1 MLARVMEDWTYQEHY
16 DMEERHWWFRS
27 RRRVLWALV
36 DRAGVGTSPRIL
48 DAGCGTGRNMVEFAK
63 LGPAEG
69 VDLSAQAV
77 EFCHRRGLDGVR
89 QAAIE
94 ALPYEDER
102 FDLVLATDV
111 IEHLEDEGPALEE
124 LRRVTSADGRLIVT
138 VPAYS
143 WLWSNHDTSWHHFR
157 RYTRRLL
164 AQRVRAHGWEPVV
177 ETYFYSSL
185 LPPVAAVRTFQRL
198 RAGANANGNG
208 DGHGK
213 SDLHLSPTALDRWL
227 EMPVR
232 AEARLIRRGASLPAG
247 VSVGAVCMRR

>member
-1 MLARVMEDWTYQEHY
+1 MLARAVEDWTYQEHY

-36 DRAGVGTSPRIL
+36 DRAGVGPSPRIL
-48 DAGCGTGRNMVEFAK
+48 DAGCGTGRNIVEQ

-69 VDLSAQAV
+69 VDLSPQAV

-89 QAAIE
+89 RAAIE
-94 ALPYEDER
+94 ELPYEDER

-124 LRRVTSADGRLIVT
+124 LRRVTSPDGRLIVT
-138 VPAYS
+138 VPAYN

-164 AQRVRAHGWEPVV
+164 AQRVRAHGWEPIVQ
-177 ETYFYSSL
+177 TYFYSSL

-198 RAGANANGNG
+198 RGHANGNG
-208 DGHGK
+208 NGQSK

>member
-36 DRAGVGTSPRIL
+36 ERAGVRPSPRIL
-48 DAGCGTGRNMVEFAK
+48 DAGCGTGRNMVEFAR
-63 LGPAEG
+63 LGSAEG
-69 VDLSAQAV
+69 VDLSPQAV
-77 EFCHRRGLDGVR
+77 EFCHRRGLHGVR
-89 QAAIE
+89 RAAIE
-94 ALPYEDER
+94 ELPYEDGR
-102 FDLVLATDV
+102 FNLVLATDV

-124 LRRVTSADGRLIVT
+124 LRRVTAGDGRLIVT
-138 VPAYS
+138 VPAYN

-164 AQRVRAHGWEPVV
+164 AERVRAHGWEPVV

-198 RAGANANGNG
+198 RGGAGANGTG
-208 DGHGK
+208 DGK

>member
-36 DRAGVGTSPRIL
+36 DRAGVGASPRIL
-48 DAGCGTGRNMVEFAK
+48 DAGCGTGRNMVEFAR

-69 VDLSAQAV
+69 VDLSPQAV
-77 EFCHRRGLDGVR
+77 EFCRRRGLHGVR

-94 ALPYEDER
+94 ELPYEDGR

-111 IEHLEDEGPALEE
+111 IEHLEDEGPALDE
-124 LRRVTSADGRLIVT
+124 LRRVTSDDGRLIVT
-138 VPAYS
+138 VPAYN

-177 ETYFYSSL
+177 ETYFYTSL
-185 LPPVAAVRTFQRL
+185 LPPVAAVRTLQRL
-198 RAGANANGNG
+198 RGGADRNG
-208 DGHGK
+208 DGDGK